1 MKISVLAF
9 SLTGE
14 ALADRLAD
22 HLSKLPETEEI
33 KTFVKSIHSPN
44 SISESLS
51 QWTEKHFHDSDA
63 LIYVSSC
70 GIAVRAIAPFVKSKK
85 TDPAVIVI
93 DELGRNV
100 ISLLSGHIG
109 GANELT
115 AEIAKITGGNAVITT
130 ATDIHGKGAPDVFA
144 KKNGLIID
152 DFTKA
157 KEYAALMI
165 QDREDEMDMWISP
178 FRPDEEEA
186 GAEGAGRGAAD
197 AASNSPE
204 ADCLWLIPKWAY
216 VGLGCR
222 RNTEASVIDDVYNE
236 ALKACNMGQLDPR
249 AIRSFASVTLKAD
262 EKGLLEF
269 CEQQGVPVHFFTL
282 EELEKAPGEYTESE
296 FVRETVGVGSVCERS
311 AMLASLMETPA
322 SAGQE
327 PKKSSP
333 AVHEPYFTLRKFAR
347 DGVTIAIVIK
357 EEELKYE

>member
-44 SISESLS
+44 SISENLG
-51 QWTEKHFHDSDA
+51 QWTEKYFHDSDA

-165 QDREDEMDMWISP
+165 QDREYEMDMWISP
-178 FRPDEEEA
+178 FRPDEE
-186 GAEGAGRGAAD
+186 
-197 AASNSPE
+197 E

-222 RNTEASVIDDVYNE
+222 RNTKASVIDDVYWD

-269 CEQQGVPVHFFTL
+269 CEKQGVPVHFFTP

-311 AMLASLMETPA
+311 AMLASMMGACAGGGA
-322 SAGQE
+322 SGIASSGAG
-327 PKKSSP
+327 
-333 AVHEPYFTLRKFAR
+333 AEPYFTLRKFAR